1 MTLAIDASQ
10 WAWPQWTYVGVFAFN
25 LLMAIILDG
34 QPKTGNH
41 SAGVTLVASAIALVI
56 LVSGG
61 FFA

>member
-10 WAWPQWTYVGVFAFN
+10 WGWPQWTYASVFVLNIFFAT
-25 LLMAIILDG
+25 MLDG
-34 QPKTGNH
+34 QPKSGNH
-41 SAGVTLVASAIALVI
+41 SAGVTLVASVVAGFI